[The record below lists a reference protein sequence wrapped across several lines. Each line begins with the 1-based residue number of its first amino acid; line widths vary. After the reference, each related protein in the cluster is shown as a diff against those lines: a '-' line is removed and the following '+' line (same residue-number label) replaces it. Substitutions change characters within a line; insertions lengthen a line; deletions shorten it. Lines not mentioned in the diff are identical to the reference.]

1 MFKVSGDD
9 DIPTLRLTRHTGST
23 PEGDVMPTMRR
34 THDPARP
41 SPTPAPRV
49 PLPHHEISLPA
60 RLRRLVTPS
69 RENRPWPVAIAVIAL
84 IVFIVSWAQT
94 TVLMALI
101 LALATLVAGAVL
113 LTLMFGPAWMIQPRR
128 LTPRLRRNR

>member
-1 MFKVSGDD
+1 
-9 DIPTLRLTRHTGST
+9 
-23 PEGDVMPTMRR
+23 MPTMRR
-34 THDPARP
+34 TYDPARP

-69 RENRPWPVAIAVIAL
+69 RKNRAWPVAIAVLVL
-84 IVFIVSWAQT
+84 IVFTVFWAQT

-101 LALATLVAGAVL
+101 MALATLTVGAGL
-113 LTLMFGPAWMIQPRR
+113 LSLMFGTAWIIEPRR
-128 LTPRLRRNR
+128 LAPRLRRYR